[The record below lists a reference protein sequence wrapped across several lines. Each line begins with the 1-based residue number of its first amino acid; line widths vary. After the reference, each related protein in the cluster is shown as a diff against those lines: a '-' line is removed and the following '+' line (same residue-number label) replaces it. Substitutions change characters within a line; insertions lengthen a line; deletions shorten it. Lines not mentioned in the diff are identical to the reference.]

1 MTSIKSLLRL
11 ALVAVGLLF
20 VSTAAQAA
28 NCFWVGG
35 TGTWNGT
42 NTTSWA
48 SSTGGTPGTCAATSG
63 PIAGIPG
70 PSDNATF
77 DGSSGGGT
85 VTANEP
91 VYTGCTF
98 DICLANL
105 ITTAFTGTIDFN
117 ADTQTGKISSLWT
130 DSGTGTH
137 TVDCGTGAWSFTV
150 NGTPISFT
158 GSSTTWN
165 CSTSNWTIV
174 NAAPSGQRSITLVG
188 QAFGNFTI
196 SGSGSPGQNV
206 FFSTVT
212 GTSIASLTV
221 STACQDLVF
230 TQAKTLLITAAPT
243 LASTQACPALI
254 NSSNSTTQAT
264 ITWST
269 GTPTFSWFGF
279 TNIAFGSGAV
289 SPTNSFDFGNNNFDG
304 GTLTGPSF
312 SSSATGKIFP

>member
-20 VSTAAQAA
+20 VSTAAQASS
-28 NCFWVGG
+28 CFWVGG
-35 TGTWNGT
+35 AGTWNGT

-48 SSTGGTPGTCAATSG
+48 SSTGGTSGTCAATSG

-98 DICLANL
+98 DICLLNL
-105 ITTAFTGTIDFN
+105 TTSAFTGTIDFN
-117 ADTQTGKISSLWT
+117 ADTQTGKISGGWT
-130 DSGTGTH
+130 DVGSGTH
-137 TVDCGTGAWSFTV
+137 TIDCGTGAWSFTV
-150 NGTPISFT
+150 SGSPISFT
-158 GSSTTWN
+158 GSGTTWN

-174 NAAPSGQRSITLVG
+174 NAAPSGQRGILLVG

-221 STACQDLVF
+221 STACETILF

-243 LASTQACPALI
+243 LTSTSSCPGLITTNGAS
-254 NSSNSTTQAT
+254 QAT

-279 TNIAFGSGAV
+279 QNTVFGSGAV